1 MIARLLI
8 AASLVAAL
16 GCGSTKAARAK
27 PPVPPTGE
35 TAAAPPKDS
44 YLADVKTAVAGQLE
58 CPAEEINVT
67 CIRKD
72 TQGECIAVRGD
83 GCGRTVEYQ
92 FGDG

>member
-1 MIARLLI
+1 MLARLVL
-8 AASLVAAL
+8 AASLVVAL
-16 GCGSTKAARAK
+16 GCGTTKGKRDA

-35 TAAAPPKDS
+35 TAVAPPKDN

-58 CPAEEINVT
+58 CPVEEVNVT

-72 TQGECIAVRGD
+72 TQGECVAVRGD
-83 GCGRTVEYQ
+83 GCERTVEYQ